1 MTMLDSHLT
10 GEPRPG
16 PISPGFFKR
25 ALGDLSVGGKL
36 AFGFA
41 LAVLVTIGVIA
52 TALVSQ
58 HFLFNGNEQLNKV
71 MVVNE
76 RVLRARVAENRFA
89 LSRADDQQQEIKQSL
104 AVAVETLKSLLLEQK
119 ASDKPW
125 SEMLEAIDLYRTQ
138 FEAYAGLLNAGYLA
152 QLGMQDQARTAAES
166 FELVFLDL
174 LDNLSSDAGHA
185 AISSDRLTD
194 LDQTAALM
202 RKLLSVRDRE
212 ASFIL
217 EPDDDHRAAWDMA
230 MADTHTAIDHLL
242 TYLPLAQQQPLQ
254 MAKENLEQ
262 YRLRFDTF
270 SDSQAESRL
279 SAQKMRG
286 QADQVLALARHASS
300 EEQALMLNAG
310 SRAEKLLLG
319 AAVMAIVVSLLACW
333 IIRRSIVSPLNEILI
348 LAKRVA
354 AGRLGDPVFVVARKD
369 ELGDLQSTVHVM
381 VASIRGLVGHMGS
394 GIAQLGADT
403 SELSLISAQTQSDV
417 RQQLLETEQT
427 LEAMRRVSGTA
438 EQVALNAE
446 RASIETEQARSRVSS
461 GGEVVQRVTE
471 QVIHLSGDIEA
482 STEAMR
488 HLRHES
494 IQIGKALDVIK
505 SVSEQTNLLALNA
518 AIEAARAGEQGRGFA
533 VVADEV
539 RALSMSTR
547 DSTVHIEQLM
557 QQLRNGA
564 DTAVVRMES
573 SGALTRNV
581 VLLAD
586 HAATALDD
594 ISLAIASI
602 DELNQQVAIAAESQ
616 RTMATQV
623 ALSMTRVREVSE
635 SSANVGERLERSSEG
650 LRLLGQR
657 LSETVGKFND

>member
-1 MTMLDSHLT
+1 MTMLDSRLT
-10 GEPRPG
+10 GESRPG

-25 ALGDLSVGGKL
+25 ALGDLPVGGKL

-58 HFLFNGNEQLNKV
+58 HSLFNGNEQLNKV
-71 MVVNE
+71 MVINE
-76 RVLRARVAENRFA
+76 RVLRARVAENSFA

-119 ASDKPW
+119 TPDKPW
-125 SEMLEAIDLYRTQ
+125 SGMLEAIDLYQAQ

-174 LDNLSSDAGHA
+174 LDNLNGDARQA

-230 MADTHTAIDHLL
+230 MADTQTAIDHLL
-242 TYLPLAQQQPLQ
+242 TYLPPAQQQPLQ

-279 SAQKMRG
+279 SAQKMRA

-333 IIRRSIVSPLNEILI
+333 VIRRSIVSPLNEILI

-354 AGRLGDPVFVVARKD
+354 AGRLGDPFFTVARKD

-381 VASIRGLVGHMGS
+381 VASIRGLVSHMGS

-403 SELSLISAQTQSDV
+403 SELSLISAQTQRDV

-427 LEAMRRVSGTA
+427 LEAMCKVSATA

-446 RASIETEQARSRVSS
+446 RASIETEQARNRVSS
-461 GGEVVQRVTE
+461 GGEVVQRVT
-471 QVIHLSGDIEA
+471 QQIIHLSGDIEA
-482 STEAMR
+482 STDAMR

-547 DSTVHIEQLM
+547 ESTVQIEQLM
-557 QQLRNGA
+557 QQLQNGA
-564 DTAVVRMES
+564 DTAVERMES
-573 SGALTRNV
+573 SRALTRNV

-602 DELNQQVAIAAESQ
+602 DELNQHIAIAAESQ
-616 RTMATQV
+616 RSLATQV

-650 LRLLGQR
+650 LRLLGQS